1 MSLNLNTFQGTKS
14 LFNPVN
20 HINTQICFCI
30 LDISGIIALIYGF
43 VQISKLPEREHH
55 HDHTIDKCLLRF
67 ALFFGFIF
75 LVFTGAIGV
84 FPKECSGGGPNALHI
99 LNSAIGIIFGVL
111 QVLFIEALMDK
122 TVSKRQEILHGRQ
135 VTWVLSGNYTILQA
149 VTFLILLNLSM
160 WVVYTFML
168 QKPLATILEE
178 HYYSLNPWIIVQRI
192 TLPVI
197 IFFRFHSLVLLV
209 ELWKNSYRAED
220 TDERR

>member
-20 HINTQICFCI
+20 HINPQICFCI

-99 LNSAIGIIFGVL
+99 LNAAIGIIFGVL
-111 QVLFIEALMDK
+111 QVLFIEALMDQ